1 MMKIF
6 NDTSRGPAE
15 KEAIRKGILAVL
27 LTDSLLF
34 GWIFVKNNSKYDF
47 KKRRLK

>member
-1 MMKIF
+1 MKIF
-6 NDTSRGPAE
+6 NDTIRGPAE
-15 KEAIRKGILAVL
+15 KAAIRKGVIAAL